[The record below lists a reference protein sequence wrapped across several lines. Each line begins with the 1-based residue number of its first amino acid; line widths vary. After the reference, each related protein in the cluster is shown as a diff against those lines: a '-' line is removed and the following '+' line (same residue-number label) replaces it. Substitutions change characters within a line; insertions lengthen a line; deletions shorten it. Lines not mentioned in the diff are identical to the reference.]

1 MTTRVSKFDSC
12 QFATRKRIERNV
24 SVKVCVCQ
32 GVFAFRGVLFQ
43 KVVNPKV
50 PKFVNRYTTWDDW
63 TKIEG
68 KRVCLCLSIS
78 CINKEET

>member
-1 MTTRVSKFDSC
+1 MTTRVSTFDSC

-32 GVFAFRGVLFQ
+32 GVFSFRGVLFQ